1 MTGKTKSFTTVQQ
14 PQNRKSPFQMCLC
27 VSACSP
33 HVPQSTITHIRL
45 TGASKLLY
53 SPITLSFIKN
63 RQLKPEQ
70 NGFFFSTPASKI
82 VQKLKMDLRLSSQR
96 YRRGPGLCQDPAN
109 TWIQLHLRHFG
120 SAFISSQAQK
130 QKMATAPPELKEP
143 MDTIQKKIIIIKVKE
158 IIV

>member
-1 MTGKTKSFTTVQQ
+1 MD
-14 PQNRKSPFQMCLC
+14 
-27 VSACSP
+27 
-33 HVPQSTITHIRL
+33 
-45 TGASKLLY
+45 
-53 SPITLSFIKN
+53 
-63 RQLKPEQ
+63 
-70 NGFFFSTPASKI
+70 FFFSTSASKI

-130 QKMATAPPELKEP
+130 EKMATAPPEPKEP
-143 MDTIQKKIIIIKVKE
+143 MDTIQKKENKKIKVKE